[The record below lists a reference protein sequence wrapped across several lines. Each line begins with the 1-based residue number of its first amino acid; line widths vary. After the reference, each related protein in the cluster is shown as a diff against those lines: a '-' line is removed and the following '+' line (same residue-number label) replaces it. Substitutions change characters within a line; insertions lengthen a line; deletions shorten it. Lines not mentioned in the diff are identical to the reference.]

1 MPYSIYNIIES
12 NLTSILCIPEKIN
25 SSLKIVPLNELII
38 SIIIFDIVIHVSTN
52 NNENEG
58 DKLSILVNMKGQIN
72 LDDVNN
78 F

>member
-1 MPYSIYNIIES
+1 MPYSIYNIKES

-58 DKLSILVNMKGQIN
+58 DELSILVNMKGQIN